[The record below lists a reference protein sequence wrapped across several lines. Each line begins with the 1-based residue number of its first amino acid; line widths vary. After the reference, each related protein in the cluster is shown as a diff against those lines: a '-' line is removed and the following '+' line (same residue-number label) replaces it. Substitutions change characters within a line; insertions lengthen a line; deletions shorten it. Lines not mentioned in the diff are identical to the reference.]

1 MRPPV
6 EPRSTKTVIEA
17 HLHAS
22 DVDASVTDF
31 NCGVPQGSVLSPR
44 LFLKERASSQ
54 PDHSQ

>member
-1 MRPPV
+1 M

-17 HLHAS
+17 HLHGS

-54 PDHSQ
+54 PDRSQ